1 MHVPDGPG
9 ASSAIMEYGQA
20 VGRPLEILLVE
31 DSLLDAHTTI
41 AALREGEIKHRLTLV
56 RDGNEAVEFLQR
68 EGCFS
73 RAPRP
78 DVILL
83 DLHLPKRG
91 GLEVLKEI
99 KADFELKEIPVV
111 ILTASDDDGE
121 RSACE
126 DRVIESFIGKPV
138 NFEKFLEVI
147 RDLKHRYHLSDIVLP
162 S

>member
-1 MHVPDGPG
+1 
-9 ASSAIMEYGQA
+9 MEYGQA

-41 AALREGEIKHRLTLV
+41 AALRDGEIKHRLTLV
-56 RDGNEAVEFLQR
+56 RDGEEAVGFLHRQ
-68 EGCFS
+68 GCFS

-91 GLEVLKEI
+91 GLEVLKVV
-99 KADFELKEIPVV
+99 KANFDLKEIPVV
-111 ILTASDDDGE
+111 ILTASDDDAD
-121 RSACE
+121 RTSCE
-126 DRVIESFIGKPV
+126 DLVIESFIRKPV
-138 NFEKFLEVI
+138 NFEKFLDVI
-147 RDLKHRYHLSDIVLP
+147 RQLKHRYHLSDIVLP

>member
-1 MHVPDGPG
+1 
-9 ASSAIMEYGQA
+9 MEYGQA

-41 AALREGEIKHRLTLV
+41 SALRDSEIKHRLTLV
-56 RDGNEAVEFLQR
+56 RDGEEAVSFLHR

-91 GLEVLKEI
+91 GLDVLKDI
-99 KADFELKEIPVV
+99 KGDLELKEIPVV
-111 ILTASDDDGE
+111 ILTASDDDRE
-121 RSACE
+121 RTLCE
-126 DRVIESFIGKPV
+126 DLVIETFVRKPV
-138 NFEKFLEVI
+138 NLEKFLEMI
-147 RDLKHRYHLSDIVLP
+147 RQLKHRYHLSDIVLP